1 MTHRVVLLDPAT
13 PERMEQIGA
22 FLPDGYTLHTAASR
36 SPQDQ
41 LQAIAGATYAI
52 TGGVPVTAEM
62 MKAGAASKLRA
73 VHKWGVGYDNIDIES
88 ARSHGIRVMRTT
100 GSNATAV
107 AETAVGLI
115 LAAQRN
121 IVAGHLALLDGEWAK
136 GRLAQTCTLVAGK
149 TVGLVGLGHI
159 GKSVARILRGF
170 GCTTLYSKPTAL
182 SGEEER
188 ELGVTYAELP
198 ELLDRCDVISLHC
211 ALTSQTSG
219 LIDAAALARMKR
231 GAYLV
236 NTARGGSSSSRT
248 SRTQSRAA
256 ISAGPPWTSS
266 TRSRCRRATGCW
278 GSSASSSRLI
288 SPPLRPRTSR
298 RRCSACS
305 QISPMSLTGA
315 TRRRSTSWYSRRPP
329 LPSRTH
335 GSVMPAAAT
344 ATVSSRRGA

>member
-1 MTHRVVLLDPAT
+1 MTHRVVLLDPVT

-62 MKAGAASKLRA
+62 MKAGAASNLRA

-121 IVAGHLALLDGEWAK
+121 IVAGHLALLEGEWAK
-136 GRLAQTCTLVAGK
+136 GRLAQTCTLVANK
-149 TVGLVGLGHI
+149 TVGLVGLGYI

-188 ELGVTYAELP
+188 ELGVTYAELTD
-198 ELLDRCDVISLHC
+198 LLDRCDVVSLHC

-219 LIDAAALARMKR
+219 FINAAALARMKR

-236 NTARGGSSSSRT
+236 NTARGGIVIESDLADAVESGHLGG
-248 SRTQSRAA
+248 AA
-256 ISAGPPWTSS
+256 VDVFDEEPVPPGHRLLGLERVIVTPHL
-266 TRSRCRRATGCW
+266 AALAAENFP
-278 GSSASSSRLI
+278 ASVQRMFTNFTCVTDGRD
-288 SPPLRPRTSR
+288 PPALD
-298 RRCSACS
+298 
-305 QISPMSLTGA
+305 
-315 TRRRSTSWYSRRPP
+315 
-329 LPSRTH
+329 
-335 GSVMPAAAT
+335 V
-344 ATVSSRRGA
+344 VV